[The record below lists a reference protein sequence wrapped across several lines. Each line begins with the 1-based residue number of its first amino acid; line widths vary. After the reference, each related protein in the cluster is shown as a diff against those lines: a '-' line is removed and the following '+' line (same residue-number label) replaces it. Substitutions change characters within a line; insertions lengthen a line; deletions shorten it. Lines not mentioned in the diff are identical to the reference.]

1 MREWQR
7 NREGDQREE
16 ESKADGHLLCPFRA
30 FGSEASRNLKMKIL
44 QFPDSIQY
52 LIFETMQ
59 PHELFLMSICS
70 KNSKSTIRK
79 SKNRFKAIR
88 FSSETYFTGFLA
100 ISCYGSFNDEQFVN
114 AVEWKVT
121 GNSRNGDSKLT
132 KMEFED
138 GMVLKFRL
146 KTHHRPDKPP
156 ILCIEGN
163 DDYSSK
169 LAPVQLFNYVKD
181 LFQITQIRELRLRRT
196 DFSDFPKDLKS
207 VKNAIIDT
215 YCQYVNPTVFE
226 RFFSKT
232 KVENCFI
239 SEQSV
244 RGAMIE
250 DTPILRIPNVFLEN
264 ATWLLPYHLWNFQGK
279 HAVFENSKFIK
290 NSNLHR
296 FLELWMTG
304 NLETIDSVILS
315 TTENTWR
322 FSEVLNGIDT
332 FRWDSNRRA
341 KTFVYKAAFRRF
353 FQKDFN
359 FLDCSE
365 GSDIKKST
373 DGTLATIRIL
383 SETRS
388 GISKFYFLFFVWH
401 QTFPSPENY
410 QNEEP
415 NYQFV

>member
-1 MREWQR
+1 
-7 NREGDQREE
+7 
-16 ESKADGHLLCPFRA
+16 
-30 FGSEASRNLKMKIL
+30 MKIL
-44 QFPDSIQY
+44 KFPDSVQH
-52 LIFETMQ
+52 LIFEAMQ
-59 PHELFLMSICS
+59 AHELFFMSICS

-79 SKNRFKAIR
+79 WKNRFKAIR

-100 ISCYGSFNDEQFVN
+100 ISCYGSFKDEQFVN
-114 AVEWKVT
+114 AVEWKIT
-121 GNSRNGDSKLT
+121 GNSNRNGAGPGDSKLT

-146 KTHHRPDKPP
+146 KIHHKPDKPP

-169 LAPVQLFNYVKD
+169 LAPVQFFNYVKD
-181 LFQITQIRELRLRRT
+181 LFQITQIKELRLRRT

-215 YCQYVNPTVFE
+215 YCQYVNPKVFE
-226 RFFSKT
+226 RFFSKIH
-232 KVENCFI
+232 VENCFI

-244 RGAMIE
+244 RGPMQE
-250 DTPILRIPNVFLEN
+250 NTPIMRIPNVFLEN
-264 ATWLLPYHLWNFQGK
+264 ATWLLPYHLYNFQGK
-279 HAVFENSKFIK
+279 NAVFENSKFIK
-290 NSNLHR
+290 NSNLLR
-296 FLELWMTG
+296 FLELWITG
-304 NLETIDSVILS
+304 NLDTIDTVILS
-315 TTENTWR
+315 TTENTWG

-332 FRWDSNRRA
+332 FQWDSNRRA

-359 FLDCSE
+359 FFDCSE

-373 DGTLATIRIL
+373 DGTLATIRLL

-388 GISKFYFLFFVWH
+388 GISKFYFVFFVWH
-401 QTFPSPENY
+401 DTFPSPENY